1 LKVRAA
7 AEEETMPN
15 RREFFRSAAAATAG
29 SLVMSS
35 RYAAFAQ
42 AVQGAVTK
50 RREISIAR
58 KRIKVID
65 SHAHL
70 GIPAVADV
78 VKGTP
83 FARNVNVAANLVI
96 GPDRI
101 RAMDEWGIDMA
112 VLTQQ
117 GSWWYGVPDRDLAR
131 AIVKTQNEGTA
142 AIVAKYP
149 DRFIGMASMPLQ
161 FPDIAAEML
170 EDGV

>member
-1 LKVRAA
+1 
-7 AEEETMPN
+7 MPN
-15 RREFFRSAAAATAG
+15 RREFFKTVAAATAG
-29 SLVMSS
+29 GFAMG
-35 RYAAFAQ
+35 RGYEAFAQ
-42 AVQGAVTK
+42 AVQGAAPK

-83 FARNVNVAANLVI
+83 FAKNVNVAANLVI

-117 GSWWYGVPDRDLAR
+117 GSWWYGVPDRGLAR
-131 AIVKTQNEGTA
+131 
-142 AIVAKYP
+142 
-149 DRFIGMASMPLQ
+149 
-161 FPDIAAEML
+161 
-170 EDGV
+170 

>member
-1 LKVRAA
+1 
-7 AEEETMPN
+7 MPN
-15 RREFFRSAAAATAG
+15 RREFFRATAAAAAG
-29 SLVMSS
+29 SFVM
-35 RYAAFAQ
+35 RGGYAAFAQ
-42 AVQGAVTK
+42 AAQGAAK
-50 RREISIAR
+50 RREISIGR

-70 GIPAVADV
+70 GIPAVAEV

-83 FARNVNVAANLVI
+83 FAKNVNVAPNLVV
-96 GPDRI
+96 GPDRV
-101 RAMDEWGIDMA
+101 RAMDEWGIDIA
-112 VLTQQ
+112 LLTQQ
-117 GSWWYGVPDRDLAR
+117 GGWWYGVPDRDLAR

-170 EDGV
+170 